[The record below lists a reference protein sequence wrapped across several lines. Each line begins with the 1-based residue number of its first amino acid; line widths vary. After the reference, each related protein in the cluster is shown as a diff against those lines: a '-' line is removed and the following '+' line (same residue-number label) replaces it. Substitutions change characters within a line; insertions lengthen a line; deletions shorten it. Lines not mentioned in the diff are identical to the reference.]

1 MNDKER
7 LQEIKNYFVVIRNAD
22 INPDRNNILPKIE
35 WLIEQAEKY
44 LDIKDSYVEVVLGL
58 QKTKELLKKYE
69 QALEE
74 IEEINEY
81 HSGDIA
87 TSVLRREEQ

>member
-1 MNDKER
+1 MNYKER

-22 INPDRNNILPKIE
+22 INPDRNNILPKTE

-44 LDIKDSYVEVVLGL
+44 LDIKDSYVEVVLEL
-58 QKTKELLKKYE
+58 QKTKELLKEYK

-74 IEEINEY
+74 IEEFNEY
-81 HSGDIA
+81 YSGEIA
-87 TSVLRREEQ
+87 TRVLRREEQ